1 MPCQQRLLSFRAWF
15 LAYTES
21 FAMLTIAQLTC
32 LRLRQKLART
42 GQPRRKFTIAITVK
56 QGHYLA
62 VWLTMHINLK
72 AFLTSEQGNLR
83 MTLKTDFGKCS
94 LFVFFSRWKKR
105 SKPGIFV
112 FPPNM
117 ENRLANP
124 VAVWRQSE
132 VVVDF
137 QKVLDHEVFSPE
149 RSLNQPKTTRVCIRS
164 TKPIKS
170 LYFR

>member
-1 MPCQQRLLSFRAWF
+1 MPCQQRLLSFWAWF
-15 LAYTES
+15 LARIKS

-94 LFVFFSRWKKR
+94 LFVFSADGRKDQNMASSFSRQ
-105 SKPGIFV
+105 I
-112 FPPNM
+112 
-117 ENRLANP
+117 
-124 VAVWRQSE
+124 WRIDWPILLQYSA
-132 VVVDF
+132 
-137 QKVLDHEVFSPE
+137 KAKYWLISRKFSTM
-149 RSLNQPKTTRVCIRS
+149 KF
-164 TKPIKS
+164 
-170 LYFR
+170 FRPSVR